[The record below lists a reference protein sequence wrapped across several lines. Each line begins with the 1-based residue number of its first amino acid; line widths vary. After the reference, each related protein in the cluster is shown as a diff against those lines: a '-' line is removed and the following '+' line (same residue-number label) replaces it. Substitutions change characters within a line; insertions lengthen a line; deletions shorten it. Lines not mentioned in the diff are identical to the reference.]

1 LGIGKTRLYEL
12 AHEGRL
18 KLVNVG
24 PASVALIEDDDK
36 SPGSI
41 DALIEELI
49 AAGHTPKVV
58 PVRPKAKRRRWIMTD
73 DDITPSRMRR
83 VAELVRTMPQKD
95 FYKIFKRGFFTPE
108 EFADMCDV
116 TAITWKMRRRR
127 PWRPTHLPLKI
138 VWR

>member
-1 LGIGKTRLYEL
+1 
-12 AHEGRL
+12 
-18 KLVNVG
+18 
-24 PASVALIEDDDK
+24 
-36 SPGSI
+36 
-41 DALIEELI
+41 
-49 AAGHTPKVV
+49 
-58 PVRPKAKRRRWIMTD
+58 
-73 DDITPSRMRR
+73 
-83 VAELVRTMPQKD
+83 MPQKD